1 VPLLLCVKVLFYSFE
16 ELLFEFVFL
25 SFVAYLDLCSYVSL
39 FFFYYSILLC
49 FKILRGNVGEKSR
62 GGEREREREREMG

>member
-1 VPLLLCVKVLFYSFE
+1 VPLLLYVKVLFYSFE

-25 SFVAYLDLCSYVSL
+25 SFVAYLDLCSYVSPF

-62 GGEREREREREMG
+62 GREREMG